1 MVSYYYVE
9 SESGGKNNKSYV
21 ISNAQDR
28 RTVSEEELAKAIKE
42 NRVVLTNYAL
52 ASTGSMKIIKLRTNQ
67 IIPQEK
73 MFQASTVNKLL
84 GGFMVGKQIVND
96 HANLIISLTNRERD
110 AAVNKFIGRLIDAI
124 RMYISYMDKV
134 DVKVVI
140 KHENKSIL
148 LYKHVDQILSDYV
161 INRIGLIS
169 NQEGLST
176 EFNKFKSKYTTS
188 FVSYDFLLILLH
200 KIVEQDKYKED
211 VKTILKLLMAVIKM
225 SKYTFIGEQ
234 MDKQFCNDLLKQY
247 NESVLNNSAIDL
259 HRLTQAERQAK
270 ADEGCQPFRT
280 GYLAFTNKLN
290 NDRNT
295 IIHSIRN
302 GGRHAEELLDTL
314 EKLDSSDYA
323 RLQLVSG
330 KDRTGNYE
338 KFLLEKAEE
347 TKILTMKIREC
358 FKSRSTSKAIK
369 ALSTAVDLSSDALLS
384 SVSPVGIGTGT
395 IMKCVNS
402 CIETD
407 KLADELIQHSIENN
421 LPNDIAKIIKR
432 LNKTDLFTVNM
443 ILYQY
448 EKYMYM
454 KVKET
459 EFKKGAYSVLE
470 VWFNIDASF
479 KKLRDKKYKD
489 IDKYMLARYNGSYIQ
504 ALSDILTIDSNHVL
518 DRLYDLTTKDDMMA
532 SDRVKTDNIYLE
544 KAWIPAY
551 RILCNYI
558 DTSYLY
564 NIQMEQAIFWKV
576 FEDMYE
582 ALKLVRVDE
591 FRNEKMAKYMKV
603 FNETYG
609 TKFIRANDSKINIL
623 KITKDTSE

>member
-9 SESGGKNNKSYV
+9 NESGTKNKKMFT

-28 RTVSEEELAKAIKE
+28 RTISEDELARAIKE

-52 ASTGSMKIIKLRTNQ
+52 ASTGSMRIVKLRTNQ
-67 IIPQEK
+67 IVPQEK
-73 MFQASTVNKLL
+73 MFQASMANKLM
-84 GGFMVGKQIVND
+84 GGFMVGKQVIND
-96 HANLIISLTNRERD
+96 HANLIISLTNRDRD
-110 AAVNKFIGRLIDAI
+110 AAVNKFIGRLIDTI
-124 RMYISYMDKV
+124 RMYISYMDEV
-134 DVKVVI
+134 DVKIVI
-140 KHENKSIL
+140 KNENKAIL
-148 LYKHVDQILSDYV
+148 LYKHADQIISDYT

-169 NQEGLST
+169 NQVSLGV
-176 EFNKFKSKYTTS
+176 EFDKFKNRYMTS
-188 FVSYDFLLILLH
+188 FVSYDFLLVLLH

-211 VKTILKLLMAVIKM
+211 VKTILKLLMAIIKM

-247 NESVLNNSAIDL
+247 NDSVLNNSAVDL
-259 HRLTQAERQAK
+259 HRLTQAERQTK
-270 ADEGCQPFRT
+270 ADECCQPFRT
-280 GYLAFTNKLN
+280 GYIAFTNKLN
-290 NDRNT
+290 SDRSS
-295 IIHSIRN
+295 IVHSIRS
-302 GGRHAEELLDTL
+302 GGRQAEELIDTL
-314 EKLDSSDYA
+314 EKLDSYDYM
-323 RLQLVSG
+323 RLQSVSG
-330 KDRTGNYE
+330 KDRTGDYE

-347 TKILTMKIREC
+347 TKILIKKIKEC
-358 FKSRSTSKAIK
+358 FKNRGTNKAIK

-384 SVSPVGIGTGT
+384 SVSPVGIGTGA

-407 KLADELIQHSIENN
+407 KLADELTQHSIENN

-448 EKYMYM
+448 EKCMYM

-489 IDKYMLARYNGSYIQ
+489 IDKYMLVRYNGSYIQ
-504 ALSDILTIDSNHVL
+504 ALSDILTIDSHCVL
-518 DRLYDLTTKDDMMA
+518 DRLYNIATKDDMMA
-532 SDRVKTDNIYLE
+532 SDRVKVDNIHLE
-544 KAWIPAY
+544 KAWLPAY

-564 NIQMEQAIFWKV
+564 NTQMEQAIFWKI

-591 FRNEKMAKYMKV
+591 FRDEKMEKYMKA
-603 FNETYG
+603 FNDLYG
-609 TKFIRANDSKINIL
+609 TKFIRAKDSKINIL
-623 KITKDTSE
+623 KITNDTSE